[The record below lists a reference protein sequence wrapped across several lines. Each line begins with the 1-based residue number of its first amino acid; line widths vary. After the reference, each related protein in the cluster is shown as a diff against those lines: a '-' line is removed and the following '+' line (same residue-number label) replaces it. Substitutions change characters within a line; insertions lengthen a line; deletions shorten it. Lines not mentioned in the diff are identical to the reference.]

1 MELKTLEQRYRE
13 FLDTLPLST
22 LRVLGRKAGI
32 SQSCSNVKNSL
43 IDMIVDIYM
52 GRITPGRRSNRGAP
66 AKQTYVDPAILDELD
81 RIRRTAEAEEWERQR
96 VLEVSSGNPVPPSFD
111 VTVYTGVLELMEGGY
126 GFLRSRR
133 TCPGE
138 EDVFIPAPFVH
149 SLRLREGDF
158 IGCTARM
165 NDEKKAL
172 VLGDVLSV
180 NALPVGRYELRP
192 EFFTFTALYPDER
205 IALSDHDPDPALRLI
220 DLYAPV
226 GKGQRA
232 LICAPHGTGSTRLL
246 YRLTNAFLKA
256 GYGEDAVVLLVAARP
271 EEVTEFEAEAKGA
284 KVFSTTFDESAERHV
299 RTARLAAEHAKRLLE
314 HGRNVV
320 LLVDNYSAL
329 AAACRTFGEQ
339 TERLSSRERAE
350 AIFSLPQ
357 RIFGAARNTRE
368 GGSLTVF
375 ISADEA
381 IAARFAS
388 AANCIITLSER
399 LASQRIFP
407 AFDLQKSETKRE
419 EALFSE
425 EEYAALT
432 AFRARGLTNVELLE
446 AFKTYKTNAELIE
459 NTNK

>member
-232 LICAPHGTGSTRLL
+232 LICAPHGTGSTSLL
-246 YRLTNAFLKA
+246 YCLTNAFLKA
-256 GYGEDAVVLLVAARP
+256 DYGEDTIALLVAARP
-271 EEVTEFEAEAKGA
+271 EEVTE
-284 KVFSTTFDESAERHV
+284 
-299 RTARLAAEHAKRLLE
+299 
-314 HGRNVV
+314 
-320 LLVDNYSAL
+320 
-329 AAACRTFGEQ
+329 
-339 TERLSSRERAE
+339 
-350 AIFSLPQ
+350 
-357 RIFGAARNTRE
+357 
-368 GGSLTVF
+368 
-375 ISADEA
+375 
-381 IAARFAS
+381 
-388 AANCIITLSER
+388 
-399 LASQRIFP
+399 
-407 AFDLQKSETKRE
+407 
-419 EALFSE
+419 
-425 EEYAALT
+425 
-432 AFRARGLTNVELLE
+432 
-446 AFKTYKTNAELIE
+446 
-459 NTNK
+459 